1 MNQKNSQLILHLR
14 FVFMS
19 LTSTADFQF
28 PLEEPLDGR
37 LFTRRK
43 DLTNNIRLLI
53 GTNGLHAILNGTWG
67 TITHLANE
75 YGISRTFI
83 YSLANNLKKVG
94 QFLFEETTAPTPA
107 SLHREHAIESMLS
120 YRLEGGSS
128 IGGISTMMNR
138 FDCELSSTG
147 SISQTLSQIGGL
159 LPMTV
164 ATETGII
171 RYLVFTSDEIFSKS
185 VPILITVDPCSS
197 VILRMELADSRNAD
211 DWKNHFECL
220 KNNGIGAIYLVS
232 DDGPGLL
239 AGHAEAIGDVV
250 RQSDTYHAIAHRL
263 GSWVERF
270 LNAAYAAIEK
280 EYDCERKLKSAKSKA
295 VQEKRQAAYMQAKA
309 CAENAITLY
318 DDFSYLY
325 RCVINE
331 LNVFDDDGNLRHRKQ
346 AEAGVICGLALL
358 EDLNH
363 AHITKAVSKVR
374 RALPD
379 LFHYFDI
386 ATKVVNE
393 CQELGLDE
401 EALKAYCVAW
411 QWGKAARK
419 AKKSG
424 RKKIAIEQEQFCLEI
439 ASGLHQQESE
449 AVDGAIQKEVYS
461 RLDKIVQSSALVEC
475 INSIIRPYLNTSKN
489 HVNQE
494 QLNLIMHYHNHRRY
508 RDGVRKGK
516 TPMELL
522 TGKEQAKDWIAILLE
537 IIREKKPE
545 LLLAS

>member
-1 MNQKNSQLILHLR
+1 MNQKNSQFILHLR

-94 QFLFEETTAPTPA
+94 QFLFEETTATTPA

-120 YRLEGGSS
+120 FRLEGGSS
-128 IGGISTMMNR
+128 IGAISTMMNR

-147 SISQTLSQIGGL
+147 SICQTLSQIGGL

-250 RQSDTYHAIAHRL
+250 RQSETYHAIAHRL

-295 VQEKRQAAYMQAKA
+295 VQEKRQAAY
-309 CAENAITLY
+309 
-318 DDFSYLY
+318 
-325 RCVINE
+325 R
-331 LNVFDDDGNLRHRKQ
+331 Q

-363 AHITKAVSKVR
+363 THITKAVSKVR

-393 CQELGLDE
+393 CKELGIDE

-439 ASGLHQQESE
+439 ASGLRQQASE

-522 TGKEQAKDWIAILLE
+522 TGKEQTKDWIAILLE
-537 IIREKKPE
+537 IIRAKKPE

>member
-1 MNQKNSQLILHLR
+1 MNRKKFQFIVHLI
-14 FVFMS
+14 FFFMS
-19 LTSTADFQF
+19 LANPEDFQF
-28 PLEEPLDGR
+28 SLEEQFEGR
-37 LFTRRK
+37 LFTRRS
-43 DLTNNIRLLI
+43 DLSTGIRLLI
-53 GTNGLHAILNGTWG
+53 GTNALHAMLNGVWG
-67 TITHLANE
+67 TITHLADE

-83 YSLANNLKKVG
+83 YSLANSIKKIG
-94 QFLFEETTAPTPA
+94 HYLFKESKLTTHA
-107 SLHREHAIESMLS
+107 SSLREHAIQTMLS
-120 YRLEGGSS
+120 LRLEGCSS
-128 IGGISTMMNR
+128 IGAISTMMNR

-164 ATETGII
+164 FTETGII

-220 KNNGIGAIYLVS
+220 KGNGIGAIYLVS
-232 DDGPGLL
+232 DDGPGLR
-239 AGHAEAIGDVV
+239 AGHTEAMGDVV

-295 VQEKRQAAYMQAKA
+295 VQEKRQAAYRQAKA

-331 LNVFDDDGNLRHRKQ
+331 LNVFDDDGNLRRRKQ

-363 AHITKAVSKVR
+363 THITKAVSKVR

-393 CQELGLDE
+393 CNELGIDE

-439 ASGLHQQESE
+439 ASGLHQQGSDDEDV
-449 AVDGAIQKEVYS
+449 A
-461 RLDKIVQSSALVEC
+461 
-475 INSIIRPYLNTSKN
+475 
-489 HVNQE
+489 
-494 QLNLIMHYHNHRRY
+494 
-508 RDGVRKGK
+508 
-516 TPMELL
+516 
-522 TGKEQAKDWIAILLE
+522 
-537 IIREKKPE
+537 
-545 LLLAS
+545 

>member
-1 MNQKNSQLILHLR
+1 MNHKNSQFILHLR

-19 LTSTADFQF
+19 LTNIADFQF
-28 PLEEPLDGR
+28 PLDEQFNGR

-43 DLTNNIRLLI
+43 DLTDSIRLLI

-67 TITHLANE
+67 TITHLADK

-83 YSLANNLKKVG
+83 YSLANSLKKVG
-94 QFLFEETTAPTPA
+94 QFLFEETTATTPA
-107 SLHREHAIESMLS
+107 SFHREHAIESMLS
-120 YRLEGGSS
+120 FRLEGGSS
-128 IGGISTMMNR
+128 IGAISTMMNR
-138 FDCELSSTG
+138 FDCGLSSTG

-164 ATETGII
+164 STETGII

-220 KNNGIGAIYLVS
+220 KGNGIGAIYLVS
-232 DDGPGLL
+232 DDGPGLR
-239 AGHAEAIGDVV
+239 AGHAEAMGDVV

-270 LNAAYAAIEK
+270 VIAAYAAIEK
-280 EYDCERKLKSAKSKA
+280 EYDCERKLKSAKSEG
-295 VQEKRQAAYMQAKA
+295 VQAKRQAAYTQAIA
-309 CAENAITLY
+309 YAEKAITLY

-325 RCVINE
+325 RCVISE
-331 LNVFDDDGNLRHRKQ
+331 LNVFDNDGNLRRRQQ
-346 AEAGVICGLALL
+346 AETGVICGLALI

-363 AHITKAVSKVR
+363 TLITNAVNKVR
-374 RALPD
+374 RAVPD

-386 ATKVVNE
+386 AKKVVNE
-393 CQELGLDE
+393 CKALGIAE
-401 EALKAYCVAW
+401 EGLKAYCIAW

-424 RKKIAIEQEQFCLEI
+424 RKKLAIEQEQFCLEI
-439 ASGLHQQESE
+439 ASGLHQQGSDDED
-449 AVDGAIQKEVYS
+449 VAIQQEVYS

-516 TPMELL
+516 TPMEIL
-522 TGKEQAKDWIAILLE
+522 TGKKQAKDWASFIASQ
-537 IIREKKPE
+537 K
-545 LLLAS
+545 